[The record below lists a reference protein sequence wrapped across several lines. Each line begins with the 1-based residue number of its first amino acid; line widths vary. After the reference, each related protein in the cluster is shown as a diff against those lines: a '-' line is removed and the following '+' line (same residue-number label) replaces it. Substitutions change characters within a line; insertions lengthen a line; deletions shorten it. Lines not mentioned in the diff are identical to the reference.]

1 MQRIKL
7 TFSISVIVLSFM
19 ISPVNPLSPVIN
31 IGPAQIYAATPSIP
45 TKYQTAITEI
55 KNRQTET
62 GSMVS
67 EHTNIKKN
75 GYTTVKMLEIP
86 ECQLTD
92 VIDQWGQLGHKINEY
107 TIKDKAFIK
116 YLIYN
121 SDIKSYSYTANM
133 PKLYFLVKNEI
144 AEPIIYGGV
153 IKKFFK
159 KISFHGWFRIAGAL
173 DSQGNYRKGY
183 EHLSTQKEALLELF
197 DGVLSK
203 TVKGSYTIV
212 ELYTDENGER
222 KGRFKFFKTAE
233 QTDPTLV
240 KPIDPMAAFVLTF
253 LNLVQENPGDLNVKQ
268 DLTKPI
274 VERLIA
280 KAKVQSKDKVA
291 FSVYTNRPQITGGLR
306 NLIGM

>member
-7 TFSISVIVLSFM
+7 TFYISVVVLSFM

-92 VIDQWGQLGHKINEY
+92 VIEQWGQLGHKINEY
-107 TIKDKAFIK
+107 TIKDKAFIN
-116 YLIYN
+116 YLIFN

-144 AEPIIYGGV
+144 AEPIVYGGV

-173 DSQGNYRKGY
+173 DSKGNYRKGY
-183 EHLSTQKEALLELF
+183 EHLSTQREAILELF

-212 ELYTDENGER
+212 ELYKDENGER

-233 QTDPTLV
+233 QAEPTLV
-240 KPIDPMAAFVLTF
+240 QPIDPMAAFVLTY

-280 KAKVQSKDKVA
+280 KAKVQSQDKVA
-291 FSVYTNRPQITGGLR
+291 SATHINHSKIPRSIR
-306 NLIGM
+306 NLMDM